1 MKFRWNYKEST
12 DLPIFEQIIENRQI
26 DDTFLY
32 SDFDDIPPYLLL
44 KDIEKA
50 VLRILEALTKNQ
62 KIMIYGHDD
71 VDGVSATYI
80 LFDFLEKIGFQNHF
94 YYIPNRLL
102 ENHGFPVSLMQKLLH
117 GNYDLLI
124 TVDGGISE
132 FSNVENLKELG
143 IDVIITDHHLVP
155 DKTPAAFA
163 IVNPKQPDCQYPDK
177 MLAGVTVSYFLVKAI
192 AAKLDFEIDKNYL
205 FWVAVGTIAD
215 KVPMLGVN
223 RLIVKEVL
231 DRWFLFDDPA
241 LMALK
246 PYIVANPGY
255 EQRIGSLKYITRLLS
270 NGRQPFGEHQAL
282 NFLLAPKSEKEI
294 ILKNLVREQRNY
306 DARINVVSEFLEEEI
321 KVGNDNCI
329 VYFDKNDRIEVNL
342 MGFAASQLSNKYKIP
357 TVILKKREDIIS
369 GEARATKGFCLIKA
383 FGHCKTE
390 LIQFGGHSRA
400 AGFTAR
406 PEKIDEFIKLFTAY
420 CNKNKETIK
429 FYQKLSID
437 AVFSIDQ
444 IDMFYEYLQTDYH
457 LLQPF
462 GQGNRNPTFLL
473 KNYCPER
480 DWHKFKLK
488 DTKNKLEIN
497 KTYDILFKFK
507 SMNFYLVDY
516 KEAEN

>member
-1 MKFRWNYKEST
+1 MKFRWNYNET
-12 DLPIFEQIIENRQI
+12 EDLPIFEQIIENRQI
-26 DDTFLY
+26 DDTFLF
-32 SDFDDIPPYLLL
+32 SDFNDIPSYSLL

-50 VLRILEALTKNQ
+50 TTRILDALTKNQ

-80 LFDFLEKIGFQNHF
+80 LFDFLGKIGFQNHF

-102 ENHGFPVSLMQKLLH
+102 ENHGFSVSLMQKLLQD
-117 GNYDLLI
+117 NYDLLV

-132 FSNVENLKELG
+132 FSNIENLNELG

-155 DKTPAAFA
+155 DITPDAFA
-163 IVNPKQPDCQYPDK
+163 IVNPKQPDCKFPDK

-192 AAKLDFEIDKNYL
+192 AAKLDFEIDENYL

-223 RLIVKEVL
+223 RLIVKEVI

-241 LMALK
+241 LLALK
-246 PYIVANPGY
+246 PYIVTNPGY
-255 EQRIGSLKYITRLLS
+255 EQRIGSLKYIARLLS

-294 ILKNLVREQRNY
+294 IIKNLVREQRDY
-306 DARINVVSEFLEEEI
+306 DARINQVSELLEDVEI
-321 KVGNDNCI
+321 DNGNCI
-329 VYFDKNDRIEVNL
+329 VYFDENDRIEVNL
-342 MGFAASQLSNKYKIP
+342 MGFAASQLSSKYKIP
-357 TVILKKREDIIS
+357 SVILKKRDGVIS

-383 FGHCKTE
+383 FGYCKE
-390 LIQFGGHSRA
+390 VLIQFGGHSRA
-400 AGFTAR
+400 AGFTTKQ
-406 PEKIDEFIKLFTAY
+406 ENLNVFIALFNAY
-420 CNKNKETIK
+420 CDKKKDTIK

-444 IDMFYEYLQTDYH
+444 IDMFYDYLQTEYH

-473 KNYCPER
+473 KNYCPEK

-488 DTKNKLEIN
+488 DSKNKLEFN

-516 KEAEN
+516 KEVEN